1 MCDGVALPGISGQRR
16 THGVHDAGGVVAVYK
31 ATMAFVIP
39 AADDLFVFHGNM
51 GEGMLSKR
59 DNKQNKMIYYRL
71 HYAEDGIMWEILE
84 IVRRFPG
91 VDAHVGKIIVD
102 LIKIIVEIFFI
113 FHP

>member
-1 MCDGVALPGISGQRR
+1 
-16 THGVHDAGGVVAVYK
+16 
-31 ATMAFVIP
+31 
-39 AADDLFVFHGNM
+39 
-51 GEGMLSKR
+51 
-59 DNKQNKMIYYRL
+59 MIYYRL
-71 HYAEDGIMWEILE
+71 HYAEDGILWEILE